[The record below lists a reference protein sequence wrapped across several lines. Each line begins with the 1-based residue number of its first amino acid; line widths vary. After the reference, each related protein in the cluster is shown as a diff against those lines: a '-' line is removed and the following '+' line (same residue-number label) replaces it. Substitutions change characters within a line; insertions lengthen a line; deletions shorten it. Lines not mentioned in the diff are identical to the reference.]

1 MRAEVECS
9 KVNTKRAA
17 SLLKALSN
25 EKRLLVVCK
34 LLKQELCVNEL
45 EKISNLSQSALSQH
59 LAKLRSSGV
68 VETRR
73 NAQTIYYSVK
83 EPIVHQ
89 LLECLGTL
97 FHEEE
102 NAAHTESVINTP
114 LKNSLT

>member
-1 MRAEVECS
+1 MRSEIECS
-9 KVNTKRAA
+9 KINTKQAA
-17 SLLKALSN
+17 SILKALSN

-59 LAKLRSSGV
+59 LAKLRSSGL

-83 EPIVHQ
+83 EPIVRQ
-89 LLECLGTL
+89 LLECLGNL
-97 FHEEE
+97 FSEEGPPPRAD
-102 NAAHTESVINTP
+102 NP
-114 LKNSLT
+114 LNDSL